1 MQGRQH
7 DFRSAHLHAA
17 QQQVRSLAQA
27 LRRARP
33 SHAGEALRRA
43 GVLCDDRGRTVEPG
57 SARLEVREPG
67 RAREEARC
75 ADGGSRVP
83 GVSAEKPRARRAPE
97 PGVPHPEIHLL
108 LTPVTMKVRRACVMG
123 HPVAHSRSPM
133 IHGYWLKTLGISG
146 AYELKDLTVEAFP
159 AFIANLADNGYVGGN
174 VTVPHKE
181 AAFRAV
187 ASRDAASEAVGAV
200 NTLWLENGR
209 LMGGNSDT
217 HGFIAN
223 LDDRAP
229 GWDVPGCRALVLGAG
244 GAGRAAVYALK
255 QRGAEVH
262 VVNRTLSRAED
273 LAARFGVNANGF
285 DAVPR
290 LLREADVLVNCTSLG
305 LAGKPPL
312 ESDLGPRKPSA
323 VVYDVV
329 YVPLETGLLAAARK
343 RGHRTVDGLGML
355 LQQAGFGFRKWFG
368 GNPKLTPELRAM
380 LEADIVAKTPK

>member
-1 MQGRQH
+1 M
-7 DFRSAHLHAA
+7 
-17 QQQVRSLAQA
+17 
-27 LRRARP
+27 
-33 SHAGEALRRA
+33 
-43 GVLCDDRGRTVEPG
+43 T
-57 SARLEVREPG
+57 
-67 RAREEARC
+67 
-75 ADGGSRVP
+75 
-83 GVSAEKPRARRAPE
+83 AP
-97 PGVPHPEIHLL
+97 L
-108 LTPVTMKVRRACVMG
+108 RRACVMG

-133 IHGYWLKTLGISG
+133 LHGYWLKTLGIPG
-146 AYELKDLTVEAFP
+146 AYELKDLTPEQFPDFVTHLEA
-159 AFIANLADNGYVGGN
+159 NGYVGGN
-174 VTVPHKE
+174 ITVPHKE
-181 AAFRAV
+181 AAYRLVGA
-187 ASRDAASEAVGAV
+187 RDQAAEAIGAV

-244 GAGRAAVYALK
+244 GAGRSAVYALK
-255 QRGAEVH
+255 QRGAEVDL
-262 VVNRTLSRAED
+262 VNRTLARAED
-273 LAARFGVNANGF
+273 LAARFGPRVHAHGF

-312 ESDLGPRKPSA
+312 EIDLGPLKRSA

-368 GNPKLTPELRAM
+368 GNPKVTAELRAIV
-380 LEADIVAKTPK
+380 EADIVAKTPK

>member
-1 MQGRQH
+1 M
-7 DFRSAHLHAA
+7 
-17 QQQVRSLAQA
+17 
-27 LRRARP
+27 
-33 SHAGEALRRA
+33 
-43 GVLCDDRGRTVEPG
+43 T
-57 SARLEVREPG
+57 
-67 RAREEARC
+67 
-75 ADGGSRVP
+75 
-83 GVSAEKPRARRAPE
+83 AP
-97 PGVPHPEIHLL
+97 L
-108 LTPVTMKVRRACVMG
+108 RRACVMG

-133 IHGYWLKTLGISG
+133 LHGYWLKTLGIPG
-146 AYELKDLTVEAFP
+146 AYELKDLTPEQFPDFVTHLEA
-159 AFIANLADNGYVGGN
+159 NGYVGGN
-174 VTVPHKE
+174 ITVPHKE
-181 AAFRAV
+181 AAYRLVGA
-187 ASRDAASEAVGAV
+187 RDQAAEAIGAV

-229 GWDVPGCRALVLGAG
+229 GWDVPSCRALVLGAG
-244 GAGRAAVYALK
+244 GAGRSAVYALK
-255 QRGAEVH
+255 QRGAEVDL
-262 VVNRTLSRAED
+262 VNRTLARAED
-273 LAARFGVNANGF
+273 LAARFGPRVHAHGF

-312 ESDLGPRKPSA
+312 EIDLGPLKRSA

-368 GNPKLTPELRAM
+368 GNPKVTAELRAM
-380 LEADIVAKTPK
+380 VEADIVAKTPK

>member
-1 MQGRQH
+1 M
-7 DFRSAHLHAA
+7 
-17 QQQVRSLAQA
+17 
-27 LRRARP
+27 
-33 SHAGEALRRA
+33 
-43 GVLCDDRGRTVEPG
+43 T
-57 SARLEVREPG
+57 
-67 RAREEARC
+67 
-75 ADGGSRVP
+75 
-83 GVSAEKPRARRAPE
+83 AP
-97 PGVPHPEIHLL
+97 L
-108 LTPVTMKVRRACVMG
+108 RRACVMG

-133 IHGYWLKTLGISG
+133 LHGYWLKTLGIPG
-146 AYELKDLTVEAFP
+146 AYELKDLTPEQFPDFVTHLEA
-159 AFIANLADNGYVGGN
+159 NGYVGGN
-174 VTVPHKE
+174 ITVPHKE
-181 AAFRAV
+181 AAYRLVGA
-187 ASRDAASEAVGAV
+187 RDQAAEAIGAV

-244 GAGRAAVYALK
+244 GAGRSAVYALK
-255 QRGAEVH
+255 QRGAEVDL
-262 VVNRTLSRAED
+262 VNRTLARAED
-273 LAARFGVNANGF
+273 LAARFGPRVHAHGF

-312 ESDLGPRKPSA
+312 EIDLGPLKRSA

-368 GNPKLTPELRAM
+368 GNPKVTAELRAM
-380 LEADIVAKTPK
+380 VEADIVAKTAK

>member
-1 MQGRQH
+1 MN
-7 DFRSAHLHAA
+7 
-17 QQQVRSLAQA
+17 
-27 LRRARP
+27 
-33 SHAGEALRRA
+33 
-43 GVLCDDRGRTVEPG
+43 
-57 SARLEVREPG
+57 ARLP
-67 RAREEARC
+67 
-75 ADGGSRVP
+75 
-83 GVSAEKPRARRAPE
+83 
-97 PGVPHPEIHLL
+97 
-108 LTPVTMKVRRACVMG
+108 RACVMG

-133 IHGYWLKTLGISG
+133 IHGYWLKTLGIPG
-146 AYELKDLTVEAFP
+146 AYELKDLTPEQFPDFVTRLEA
-159 AFIANLADNGYVGGN
+159 NGYVGGN

-217 HGFIAN
+217 YGFMAN

-244 GAGRAAVYALK
+244 GAGRSAVYALK
-255 QRGAEVH
+255 QRGAEVD
-262 VVNRTLSRAED
+262 VVNRTVSRAQD
-273 LAARFGVNANGF
+273 LASKFGAKAHGF

-312 ESDLGPRKPSA
+312 EIDLGPLKKTA

-329 YVPLETGLLAAARK
+329 YVPLETQLLAAARK
-343 RGHRTVDGLGML
+343 CGHRTVDGLGML

-368 GNPKLTPELRAM
+368 GSPKVTPELRAM
-380 LEADIVAKTPK
+380 VEADIVAKTPTT